1 MSAFFFSIY
10 VHVTNGGWKGIQFT
24 GLSFCRPIHHLHKHN
39 CYLEKAYY
47 WACTLQ
53 KTPAW
58 RPSSIFILQMDFLSW
73 GKGKRREKV
82 GDLPGRLVGLEVG
95 RWGSQC
101 KRRWSHPLAPPS
113 QTPMAKGKG
122 HQALWASAPVL
133 SGTLPESPLP
143 MEPPQGRMSSPYLHV
158 RHTARRVE
166 STASIPSSF
175 QTIPFSPPIQTKAN
189 KTPGLGIVLG
199 THRCSINTFFFF

>member
-1 MSAFFFSIY
+1 MVSNTGIAPSSALQVNSSYYALKNFLQWLRNTMSAFFFSIY

-73 GKGKRREKV
+73 GKGKRRELQSQEV
-82 GDLPGRLVGLEVG
+82 STEQRLSIFLKHCVID
-95 RWGSQC
+95 
-101 KRRWSHPLAPPS
+101 
-113 QTPMAKGKG
+113 GKWMYFKIL
-122 HQALWASAPVL
+122 QQIDV
-133 SGTLPESPLP
+133 
-143 MEPPQGRMSSPYLHV
+143 
-158 RHTARRVE
+158 
-166 STASIPSSF
+166 
-175 QTIPFSPPIQTKAN
+175 
-189 KTPGLGIVLG
+189 
-199 THRCSINTFFFF
+199 